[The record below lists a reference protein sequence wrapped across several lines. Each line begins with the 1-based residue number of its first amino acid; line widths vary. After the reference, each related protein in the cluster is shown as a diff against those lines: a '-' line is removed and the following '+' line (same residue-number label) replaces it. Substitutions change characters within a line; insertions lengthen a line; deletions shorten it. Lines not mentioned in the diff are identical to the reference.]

1 MDLIIRS
8 KRIDAPIMTILTT
21 LKSELHNGLL
31 KDIERENQDNIPIT
45 CPSHKGGR
53 ENKPSCYVYCR
64 RDNDKVEYG
73 RVHCFTCGF
82 HGDIFDVYREF
93 EKCDFKTAYKALG
106 GKYETPKYKATHSLK
121 ISAYER
127 ERAEQKAKEEAEHKF
142 FLRLTMAM
150 EMCRRADEACEIFSD
165 NWTYL
170 VNQRDW
176 LNYCYELKYIE
187 GKEINEVDVD
197 RVSREVRRRFFA
209 V

>member
-1 MDLIIRS
+1 MRESNSSLKEIKEQIPMPEFLRRYHIEV
-8 KRIDAPIMTILTT
+8 KRGMC
-21 LKSELHNGLL
+21 H
-31 KDIERENQDNIPIT
+31 
-45 CPSHKGGR
+45 CPFHGEDKHASMR
-53 ENKPSCYVYCR
+53 VYPQA
-64 RDNDKVEYG
+64 
-73 RVHCFTCGF
+73 VHCFTCGF

-93 EKCDFKTAYKALG
+93 EKCDFKTAYKSLG
-106 GKYETPKYKATHSLK
+106 GKYETPKDKATHSLK

-127 ERAEQKAKEEAEHKF
+127 ERAEREAKEEAEHKF

-209 V
+209 I